1 MSEAAGV
8 ALDAATI
15 AAAAAGYDGAG
26 GPPALER
33 RLFDE
38 IGPRIRADGHA
49 MKADL
54 DQVTRWR
61 AQRASGFV
69 ARNDPDEVVEITRLA
84 FDAGRT
90 DRVRLKLLTLLDG
103 ISERTAALLLA
114 IWDPDRYVAWDDSGA
129 RLLVSAGRL
138 SESTLPASWPA
149 YLTAVHDLAAETAQ
163 SPRSVEKALF
173 VLAGGDPAA
182 AAGPGSSSAGRGA
195 RSAAVVV
202 DPARVGDP
210 HDDAG
215 TALMAQLSAHRAG
228 VRDFDSTRAKAREA
242 LAVSTPEQRRLL
254 LRVHRHLAQ
263 QLFPKASRDLGWL
276 YYANDVGRGLVGEVA
291 LRVPRGIHEL
301 RLVLYLPVDV
311 TTGVLHDRFEASS
324 ATQKKAQIPPDEVD
338 VDAVLAAF
346 ESARR
351 WVLTR

>member
-1 MSEAAGV
+1 M
-8 ALDAATI
+8 
-15 AAAAAGYDGAG
+15 
-26 GPPALER
+26 
-33 RLFDE
+33 
-38 IGPRIRADGHA
+38 GHA
-49 MKADL
+49 A
-54 DQVTRWR
+54 
-61 AQRASGFV
+61 
-69 ARNDPDEVVEITRLA
+69 P
-84 FDAGRT
+84 
-90 DRVRLKLLTLLDG
+90 
-103 ISERTAALLLA
+103 
-114 IWDPDRYVAWDDSGA
+114 
-129 RLLVSAGRL
+129 L
-138 SESTLPASWPA
+138 SSSTLRA
-149 YLTAVHDLAAETAQ
+149 
-163 SPRSVEKALF
+163 
-173 VLAGGDPAA
+173 
-182 AAGPGSSSAGRGA
+182 
-195 RSAAVVV
+195 
-202 DPARVGDP
+202 GDP

-346 ESARR
+346 ERAALGADPLTPLRPARGPR
-351 WVLTR
+351 RSLPRGTRATGRDR